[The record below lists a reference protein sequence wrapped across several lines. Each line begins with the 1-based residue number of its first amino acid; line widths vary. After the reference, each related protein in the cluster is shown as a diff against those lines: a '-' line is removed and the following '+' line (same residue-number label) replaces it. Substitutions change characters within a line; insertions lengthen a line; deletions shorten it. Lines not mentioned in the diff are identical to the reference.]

1 LVPKEYG
8 QNPPSIPTYA
18 LWTLLLK
25 ILRLFLYFLFKL
37 THTLYHSLDRR
48 ENKMTVFV
56 VQEPDASKNIL
67 SAMDFGDIEVVLP
80 ARENMMYSPAPT
92 VARIKHALRN
102 FTDEDYLLLIG
113 DPAAI
118 GVAVHIALQNNRQ
131 KVKLLKWDKREYR
144 YYPVE
149 VEI

>member
-1 LVPKEYG
+1 
-8 QNPPSIPTYA
+8 
-18 LWTLLLK
+18 
-25 ILRLFLYFLFKL
+25 
-37 THTLYHSLDRR
+37 
-48 ENKMTVFV
+48 MTVFV
-56 VQEPDASKNIL
+56 VQEPDANKNIL
-67 SAMDFGDIEVVLP
+67 SASDFGELEFVLP

-92 VARIKHALRN
+92 VSRIKHALRN

-118 GVAVHIALQNNRQ
+118 GVAVHIALNNNRQ
-131 KVKLLKWDKREYR
+131 KAKLLKWDKREYR